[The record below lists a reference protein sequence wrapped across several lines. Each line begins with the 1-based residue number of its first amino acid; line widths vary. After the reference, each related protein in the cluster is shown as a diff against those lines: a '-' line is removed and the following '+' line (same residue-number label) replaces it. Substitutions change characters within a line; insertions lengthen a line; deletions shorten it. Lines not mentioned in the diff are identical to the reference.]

1 MICSPTLYS
10 VWFPTKWPCKLTL
23 FSVVACVWLVVA
35 DVLFEVPVSPVL
47 AADSVVELGGFVVVT
62 GTYVILYLLF
72 PIDCKLVAVNP
83 GYSFFNCSRFSENF
97 DFKIATSSTTPPGF
111 SWVTITNSCVSATT
125 ELPVPVLL

>member
-10 VWFPTKWPCKLTL
+10 ACFSTKWPCKLTL
-23 FSVVACVWLVVA
+23 FSVVGCVWLAVA

-47 AADSVVELGGFVVVT
+47 AAFSVVELGWLVAAA
-62 GTYVILYLLF
+62 GTYVILYLLI

-111 SWVTITNSCVSATT
+111 SWVTITNSWLSTT
-125 ELPVPVLL
+125 SELPVPVLL